1 MSKHRAIAAL
11 LVSAVLGFLSTTAYA
26 GPCTAQIAEFEA
38 AIRQSS
44 GNPLA
49 GLTTR
54 QTIEAQLD
62 RQPTP
67 ATVKQANERLKSQ
80 FDATMAEAKRL
91 DAHDD
96 HPGCTRAL
104 KAAKRM
110 YKF

>member
-1 MSKHRAIAAL
+1 MSKHRVIAAL
-11 LVSAVLGFLSTTAYA
+11 VAGTVLGSLATTAYA
-26 GPCTAQIAEFEA
+26 GPCTSQIAEFEA
-38 AIRQSS
+38 AVRQSS

-54 QTIEAQLD
+54 QTIDAQLD

-67 ATVKQANERLKSQ
+67 ASVKQANERLKSH

-96 HPGCTRAL
+96 RPGCTRAL